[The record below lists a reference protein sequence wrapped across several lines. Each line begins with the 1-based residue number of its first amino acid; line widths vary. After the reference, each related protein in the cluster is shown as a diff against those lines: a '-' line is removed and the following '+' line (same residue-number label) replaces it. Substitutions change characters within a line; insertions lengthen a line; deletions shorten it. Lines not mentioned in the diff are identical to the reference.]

1 MIPWQTRQRL
11 YDSFPRSAGALFNL
25 CDALLS
31 ESQASSLAELS
42 LSPFFA
48 RAWPSVYEA
57 LQDGCI
63 DQEQVRALWLDA
75 LIEPGEDPIWLG
87 IDSSSIERPE
97 SECSAD
103 RGMIYVPNLPHATKP
118 GSRGWQFST
127 LMLLHEQPS
136 SWVGILDQQRI
147 STEQTAI
154 GVAIGQ
160 LQALVPQLKRP
171 AILLADRWYPAAA
184 FVQACHDLGLS
195 ALIRL
200 R

>member
-1 MIPWQTRQRL
+1 MYFNTLQQTRQRL
-11 YDSFPRSAGALFNL
+11 YDSFKRSAGALFNL

-63 DQEQVRALWLDA
+63 DEEQVRALWREA
-75 LIEPGEDPIWLG
+75 LIEPGEGPIWLG

-97 SECSAD
+97 SDRSAD
-103 RGMIYVPNLPHATKP
+103 RGMIYVPNLPQATKP
-118 GSRGWQFST
+118 VSVGWQLST
-127 LMLLHEQPS
+127 LMLLPEQPS

-154 GVAIGQ
+154 EVAIGQ
-160 LQALVPQLKRP
+160 LQAVVPQLRRP
-171 AILLADRWYPAAA
+171 AILLADRW
-184 FVQACHDLGLS
+184 
-195 ALIRL
+195 
-200 R
+200 